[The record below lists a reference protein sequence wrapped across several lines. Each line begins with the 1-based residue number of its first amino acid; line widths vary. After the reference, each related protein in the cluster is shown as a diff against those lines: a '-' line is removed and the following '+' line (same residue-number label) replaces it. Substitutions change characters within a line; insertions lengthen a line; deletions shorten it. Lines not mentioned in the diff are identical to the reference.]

1 MTKPKYASRREF
13 LLRASQSEYDDQW
26 SECELVREAVECDEL
41 EVERGSR
48 WDEEETDEADEY
60 LELCELVVTFGLEPS
75 WFPFAPDEGEDA

>member
-41 EVERGSR
+41 EVDGFF
-48 WDEEETDEADEY
+48 DPDEETDEADEY
-60 LELCELVVTFGLEPS
+60 PELCDLVVGFGLEPS